1 MRLPKK
7 DLIATALV
15 AVAVALYLL
24 WLLDATL
31 PGMNDTR
38 VTGLAVLAL
47 GFAASASAVVPG
59 FEQLMHGNK
68 TYLSVTTLL
77 GLVAFAGGLT
87 MVLWASSA
95 GLGVMVGAMAVLWA
109 ISTTHHLLLT
119 KGQSEP
125 AMTQLTAAR
134 REQHLSSR

>member
-1 MRLPKK
+1 MRLPKR

-15 AVAVALYLL
+15 AAAVALYLL

-31 PGMNDTR
+31 PGMSNIR
-38 VTGLAVLAL
+38 VTGLAILAL

-59 FEQLMHGNK
+59 FAQLVHGNK
-68 TYLSVTTLL
+68 TYLAATTLL
-77 GLVAFAGGLT
+77 GLVAFAGGLA

-95 GLGVMVGAMAVLWA
+95 GLGVLVATMAVLWA
-109 ISTTHHLLLT
+109 IATIHHLRLS

-125 AMTQLTAAR
+125 TTQIAVAP
-134 REQHLSSR
+134 REHHLSNR

>member
-1 MRLPKK
+1 MRLPKR
-7 DLIATALV
+7 DILATALV

-31 PGMNDTR
+31 PGMSDTR
-38 VTGLAVLAL
+38 VTGLVILAL

-87 MVLWASSA
+87 MLLWASSA

-109 ISTTHHLLLT
+109 ISTSHHLLLT
-119 KGQSEP
+119 KGQPEP
-125 AMTQLTAAR
+125 ATAQLAAAR
-134 REQHLSSR
+134 REQHLS

>member
-7 DLIATALV
+7 DIIATALV

-125 AMTQLTAAR
+125 ATTQLTAAR